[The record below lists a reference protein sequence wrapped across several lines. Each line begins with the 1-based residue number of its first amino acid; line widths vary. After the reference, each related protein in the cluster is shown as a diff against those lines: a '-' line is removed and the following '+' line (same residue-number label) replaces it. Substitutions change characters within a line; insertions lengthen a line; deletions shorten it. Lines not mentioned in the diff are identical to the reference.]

1 MSQEKKAPTREEIIK
16 WYKDEIE
23 LAGLRADLTK
33 LQRDATVSE
42 AERMRAIVVIAE
54 MTQEP
59 VSAKEPAAPAA
70 PLEKVQ

>member
-1 MSQEKKAPTREEIIK
+1 MNQEKKAPTREEIIK

-23 LAGLRADLTK
+23 LAGLRADLSK

-42 AERMRAIVVIAE
+42 AERLRAIQVIAE
-54 MTQEP
+54 MTP
-59 VSAKEPAAPAA
+59 SAKEPAAPAA